1 MNAIVNELNF
11 LKDEIYCDLMKNPMS
26 SFTPSNIRWLLSGDR
41 DKFYET
47 CLFIEDDYDINR
59 DVIHKYHINVLL
71 DFSKIY
77 SLEIVEEYE
86 ELVNTNILK
95 DMMREKNKEI
105 YYRKFYNK
113 LPADVD
119 NYIFKFF

>member
-11 LKDEIYCDLMKNPMS
+11 LKDEFYCDFMVNPMA
-26 SFTPSNIRWLLSGDR
+26 SFKPSEIRRLLSGNEDYY
-41 DKFYET
+41 YENT
-47 CLFIEDDYDINR
+47 LFIEDDYDINR

-86 ELVNTNILK
+86 ELVNTNFLK

>member
-1 MNAIVNELNF
+1 MI
-11 LKDEIYCDLMKNPMS
+11 NPMA
-26 SFTPSNIRWLLSGDR
+26 SFKPSEIRRLLSGNEDYY
-41 DKFYET
+41 YENT
-47 CLFIEDDYDINR
+47 LFIEDDYDINR

-86 ELVNTNILK
+86 ELVNTNFLK